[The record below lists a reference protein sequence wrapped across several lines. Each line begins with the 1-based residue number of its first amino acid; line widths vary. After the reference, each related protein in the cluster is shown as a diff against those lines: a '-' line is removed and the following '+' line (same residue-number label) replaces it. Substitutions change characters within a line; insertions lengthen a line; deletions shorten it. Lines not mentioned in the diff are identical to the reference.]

1 MVDLK
6 LAWKE
11 LEIYKLARFLAPSF
25 VDRRGCLL
33 EEMGLRPV
41 VQMGLRPV
49 VQMGLRPVVQMG
61 LRPVVQMRFL
71 KIPCDRNRSMQCSCV
86 LAYGHFCRR
95 SASSNKGLVLRHA
108 D

>member
-33 EEMGLRPV
+33 EE
-41 VQMGLRPV
+41 MGLRPV